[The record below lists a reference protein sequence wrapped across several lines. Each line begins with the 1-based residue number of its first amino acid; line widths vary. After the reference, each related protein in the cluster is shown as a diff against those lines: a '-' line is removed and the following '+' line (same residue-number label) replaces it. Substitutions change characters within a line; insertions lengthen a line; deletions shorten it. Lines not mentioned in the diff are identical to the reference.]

1 MTCIN
6 VVKIN
11 WCRHVHFFRFFAS
24 VHNIKRIKQTSWPTV
39 LMINLVV
46 DELCWTIALKTS
58 LNYLWLEATQFQ
70 QMTKVQYLLRFP
82 LKPVKLSPLKIEGL
96 NCDRNPFIYS
106 PSNLCISFH
115 PSIHSSIHHPTV
127 RSADYQKNIVFIFI
141 TPRDCMFDRITGMR
155 YVTRMCEI
163 TGMGEIQY

>member
-70 QMTKVQYLLRFP
+70 QVTKVQYLLRFS
-82 LKPVKLSPLKIEGL
+82 LKPVKLSPLKIEGAKL
-96 NCDRNPFIYS
+96 WSKSIYLLAIKPLYIVPSIHTFI
-106 PSNLCISFH
+106 H
-115 PSIHSSIHHPTV
+115 PSIRPCVQRTIKKISFSYSS
-127 RSADYQKNIVFIFI
+127 
-141 TPRDCMFDRITGMR
+141 PR
-155 YVTRMCEI
+155 VTACLTE
-163 TGMGEIQY
+163 